1 MGSTLETGV
10 WGKAIPSATDSCPE
24 SFFYLF
30 CVCLPLAVFW
40 AYMGNILIAFG
51 EDPLISSEAGK
62 YARRMIP
69 TRLVKQLLNPLLN
82 FL

>member
-1 MGSTLETGV
+1 MEYKPFYLASVQMGMGSTLETGV

-62 YARRMIP
+62 YARRR
-69 TRLVKQLLNPLLN
+69 TL
-82 FL
+82 